1 MFQIKETY
9 AVDNFAAFGI
19 TVCSR
24 NLLLSLFTL
33 AMVYY
38 FRYHSNLELL
48 YSVSSFPSYYIALC
62 INQTVKRPI
71 LTSFNL
77 SKA

>member
-9 AVDNFAAFGI
+9 AVDNFAVFGI

-24 NLLLSLFTL
+24 NLVIFVYASDGWLLSLSFKPGVAL
-33 AMVYY
+33 HCL
-38 FRYHSNLELL
+38 FFPKLLHSSL
-48 YSVSSFPSYYIALC
+48 YKSNGETTNA
-62 INQTVKRPI
+62 
-71 LTSFNL
+71 SFNL